1 MLGVTLIAAASAAPV
16 FAQQTLEE
24 RYRAAVQLFNEAKME
39 DACTLLQQ
47 INKESPGYKDV
58 RTYLNPSCDAAR
70 RTYEQEESLY
80 QRGVELFKQQQFEEA
95 KQKFSQARQLILNHP
110 KHRTEIDDYLRQIDT
125 RVRDEHLFEQA
136 VQLFNEGRDD
146 QATAQFAQI
155 EQAKGARAA
164 DARTY
169 LQRIK
174 ERQDAIAQK
183 KATETDQQAFDD
195 AVKAFNNKSY
205 AGAKAGFQSLIQK
218 SSPHSAEARSFLQ
231 QIETAQRQDAAAR
244 EKVKKTLV
252 DAGKDPH
259 QMAQQLVAE
268 ARTDMNG
275 GQFGA
280 AVEKLRSA
288 EILDS
293 ANSDVSGMLQTAQG
307 KLEEQPLRLGLAA
320 YFAGQYEEAEKQ
332 CGEYLDNHGRKI
344 ALALFFRGAAHAS
357 RYFLSGELD
366 TQQKDLAMAD
376 FRAARKSP
384 GQFQPPAQFVA
395 PKILSMYSQAVAS
408 GQM

>member
-1 MLGVTLIAAASAAPV
+1 VIAAASAGAVAV

-24 RYRAAVQLFNEAKME
+24 RYRTAVQLFNEAKME
-39 DACTLLQQ
+39 DACGLLQQ

-80 QRGVELFKQQQFEEA
+80 QRGVELFKQQQFDAA

-110 KHRTEIDDYLRQIDT
+110 KYRTETDDYLRQIDT
-125 RVRDEHLFEQA
+125 RLREEHLFEQA
-136 VQLFNEGRDD
+136 VQFFNDGRDD
-146 QATAQFAQI
+146 QATAQFQQI

-183 KATETDQQAFDD
+183 TATETDQQAFDD

-218 SSPHSAEARSFLQ
+218 NSPHSAEAHSYLQ
-231 QIETAQRQDAAAR
+231 QIDTAQRQDAAAR
-244 EKVKKTLV
+244 EKAKKTV
-252 DAGKDPH
+252 VEAGKDPH
-259 QMAQQLVAE
+259 QVAQQLVAE

-275 GQFGA
+275 GQYGA

-293 ANSDVSGMLQTAQG
+293 ANSDVSTMLQTAQD

-332 CGEYLDNHGRKI
+332 CAEYLDNHGRKI
-344 ALALFFRGAAHAS
+344 ALALFFRGASHAS
-357 RYFLSGELD
+357 RYFLSGEQD

-376 FRAARKSP
+376 FRATRKGP
-384 GQFQPPAQFVA
+384 GQFQPPTQFVA
-395 PKILSMYSQAVAS
+395 PKILSLYSQAVAS
-408 GQM
+408 SQM